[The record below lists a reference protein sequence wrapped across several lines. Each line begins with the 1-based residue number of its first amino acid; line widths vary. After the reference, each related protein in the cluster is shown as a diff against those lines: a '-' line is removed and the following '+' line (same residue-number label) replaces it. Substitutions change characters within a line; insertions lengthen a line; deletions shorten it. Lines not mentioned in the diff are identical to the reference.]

1 MGDFFQ
7 EVLPDE
13 VKPASVPS
21 RCDVTPQQ
29 QRENPENTGWVCLA
43 HFSIPISSSELP
55 HMDKTN
61 QLSKSYN
68 AADY

>member
-7 EVLPDE
+7 EILLDE
-13 VKPASVPS
+13 VKTASVLS
-21 RCDVTPQQ
+21 RCDVTPPPPA
-29 QRENPENTGWVCLA
+29 NPENIGWVCLA
-43 HFSIPISSSELP
+43 QFSIPISTSELP

-68 AADY
+68 AAHY